1 MASNPVSK
9 HIDTI
14 LNDVSNIP
22 SRGVRLSGLS
32 SINITVAAQS
42 DWQERWFSNYGLAL
56 KCGTSRLY

>member
-42 DWQERWFSNYGLAL
+42 DWQER
-56 KCGTSRLY
+56 